1 VKYKY
6 LKINFF
12 LWSFYWYKCE
22 TTFIKKKKPNKQT
35 NKQTNKNKQKT
46 KRNRPIQE
54 LEKIWNQVILKP
66 GIQLSFI
73 LLNFV
78 HAHKAHNF
86 IKNVR
91 KCQKISEIEN
101 KKSFADFVC
110 IY

>member
-1 VKYKY
+1 MWNNIY
-6 LKINFF
+6 
-12 LWSFYWYKCE
+12 
-22 TTFIKKKKPNKQT
+22 KKKKTKQT
-35 NKQTNKNKQKT
+35 NKQTNNNKQKT

>member
-1 VKYKY
+1 M
-6 LKINFF
+6 NFF
-12 LWSFYWYKCE
+12 LWSFYWYKYE
-22 TTFIKKKKPNKQT
+22 TTFMKKKT
-35 NKQTNKNKQKT
+35 TKQTNKNNQKT

-66 GIQLSFI
+66 GIQLSCI

-86 IKNVR
+86 IENVIN
-91 KCQKISEIEN
+91 CQKISEIEN